1 MVAATAAKTTGNEIQ
16 IGRPRVAK
24 PPKKMRL
31 LPVRSIVTG
40 NTADAKTR
48 APSQMGAL
56 RNQSDRPTAR
66 NPILTPRNE
75 PRSTKFEKNERYA
88 MCAPSHRIRTS
99 STNSIRKLARNSR
112 RRSVETVLP
121 STCAPYAAFDGLR
134 HVHVSEA

>member
-1 MVAATAAKTTGNEIQ
+1 MAAMVAATAAKTIGNEIQ
-16 IGRPRVAK
+16 IGRPRVWN

-48 APSQMGAL
+48 APSHMGAL

-66 NPILTPRNE
+66 NPMPMPRNE

-99 STNSIRKLARNSR
+99 STNSIRKLARNNR
-112 RRSVETVLP
+112 RRSAETVLP
-121 STCAPYAAFDGLR
+121 STVLLTRPPE
-134 HVHVSEA
+134 S